1 MNKLH
6 STQDIRM
13 LHYWFY
19 TESLFLF
26 DYYYR
31 AVFVSSLNAFLDNNE
46 SLNIGGHIS
55 SCQLVGGSL
64 TVTQAVS
71 VAGCRVA
78 SVSRIYLT
86 VQESRFSSESPY
98 AWYFSLTRL
107 KINKLS
113 LCPNTYKLTLTLP
126 CHL

>member
-26 DYYYR
+26 DYYR

-46 SLNIGGHIS
+46 SLNIGSHIS

-86 VQESRFSSESPY
+86 LYKNLDSRRNRRTPGI
-98 AWYFSLTRL
+98 LV
-107 KINKLS
+107 
-113 LCPNTYKLTLTLP
+113 
-126 CHL
+126 